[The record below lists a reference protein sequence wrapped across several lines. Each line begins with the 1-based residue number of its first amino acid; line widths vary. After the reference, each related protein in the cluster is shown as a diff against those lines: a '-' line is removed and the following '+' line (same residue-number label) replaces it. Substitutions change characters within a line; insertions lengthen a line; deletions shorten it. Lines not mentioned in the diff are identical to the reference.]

1 MARSLKYAALLVAFT
16 VPFSAVS
23 ANQDTAVQCS
33 ANEDRVWVYDSP
45 TSFNVEEQLKCGATV
60 SLIAQQDS
68 FVEVQTADGTLG
80 YIPIEN
86 IPQAVIA
93 AAQAARSHA
102 AARPLPA
109 TLPAPRAAAAISVPS
124 SPQPRP
130 APVFSAAARTPVAA
144 TNSSSATAPRPVRSE
159 VESSPAPSVPTNA
172 APAAPPQPRALAS
185 PAREPSAAA
194 TMSNVSAARRPAPAA
209 SAPEDT
215 DDPSWITATAPKYDS
230 DDPACKL
237 FFSSYGL
244 SPGQFQWI
252 VENRKKRFPSVCPA
266 ASPAMVDYVIIFTH
280 DVNFFNYTMP
290 TPVHVDGEF
299 SDFNPIARY
308 DENVPRSEI
317 DRSKRE
323 YVWVFHV
330 QRGTYNP
337 SEFSPHRRFQFSKVA
352 SKYSQT
358 LEDALGFIETHEV
371 DR

>member
-1 MARSLKYAALLVAFT
+1 MARSLKYAALLVAFA
-16 VPFSAVS
+16 VPFSAVF

-45 TSFNVEEQLKCGATV
+45 TSFNVEEKLKCGTTV
-60 SLIAQQDS
+60 TLLARQDS

-86 IPQAVIA
+86 IPQAVIT
-93 AAQAARSHA
+93 AAQAARPHA
-102 AARPLPA
+102 AARPLPG
-109 TLPAPRAAAAISVPS
+109 TLPAPRAAVSVPS
-124 SPQPRP
+124 PPQPQP
-130 APVFSAAARTPVAA
+130 APVA
-144 TNSSSATAPRPVRSE
+144 SATAPPQMAATHSTSASAALAVRSA
-159 VESSPAPSVPTNA
+159 VEASPAPPVPENV
-172 APAAPPQPRALAS
+172 APAAPSEPRALAR
-185 PAREPSAAA
+185 PVHEPLVAA
-194 TMSNVSAARRPAPAA
+194 TMSNVSAARRPAPGA
-209 SAPEDT
+209 SQDQDGDDT
-215 DDPSWITATAPKYDS
+215 SWITATAPKYDS

-252 VENRKKRFPSVCPA
+252 VENRKRRFPSVCPA

-280 DVNFFNYTMP
+280 DINFFNYTMP

-330 QRGTYNP
+330 RRGTYDP
-337 SEFSPHRRFQFSKVA
+337 SEFSPHRRFQFSKVE